1 MDIATLR
8 NADTIGLTSA
18 QTAYDQLTTAFA
30 QHVGDWRSKVTD
42 RLHDSQWT
50 GSTAV
55 QVRAD
60 LAAFTSKMQA
70 AHDELSLVG
79 GTLGDAAKS
88 FALAQA
94 QLVQALDDARTANI
108 TVKPDGS
115 MTWDNDPTSA
125 TYAGASATA
134 RATDI
139 GARITAA
146 LTEAD
151 QADQLISARLK
162 HFTDNATNGTG
173 LDSATAGADQRTEAG
188 RENIPAQ
195 GSTPAQVKAWWAG
208 LTPAEQQDLINN
220 HPDQVGNLDGV
231 PSVARDQANRLG
243 LSRILTDLQGQ
254 LAALGPEP
262 PRFDGVVSGGFP
274 VETMEHMEWQKKHDA
289 LQSQLDGFD
298 SIQDRLD
305 MDDKQQAADPSRH
318 PRDYLLGIGTQ
329 GQGRAI
335 LSFGNPDTATNVSTY
350 VPGMTTKL
358 SSLGMDSINDPG
370 ANEATNALNVYNAAK
385 KAEAGNGSTAS
396 VVWLGY
402 DAPPMTPS
410 VASTARG
417 QAGAPAYANFL
428 TGLRATNTGAQP
440 QHITSIGHSYGSYL
454 VGQATMLSTHQP
466 GTYTP
471 PDDVVLIGS
480 PGTGANTA
488 ADLGLPGHI
497 WVGEAM
503 VDPVTY
509 TPSQLSPSPNQR
521 WFGEDPASS
530 AFGAHRFSVADG
542 SPVHWLRTHTE
553 YLTPQNGGPSLANIA
568 NIVVGR
574 PDQVQP
580 EADRW

>member
-1 MDIATLR
+1 MDIATLM
-8 NADTIGLTSA
+8 NADTNGLASA
-18 QTAYDQLTTAFA
+18 QAAYEQLTAEFG
-30 QHVGDWRSKVTD
+30 QHVGAWRSTVTD
-42 RLHDSQWT
+42 RLDDTRWS
-50 GSTAV
+50 GATAV

-60 LAAFTSKMQA
+60 LAAFTGKMQA

-79 GTLGDAAKS
+79 GTLSDAARS

-94 QLVQALDDARTANI
+94 QLVQALDDAAAAHL

-115 MTWDNDPTSA
+115 ITWDNDPSSA
-125 TYAGASATA
+125 TYAGASARA
-134 RATDI
+134 RATDVST
-139 GARITAA
+139 RIAAA

-162 HFTDNATNGTG
+162 HFTDNATSGTG
-173 LDSATAGADQRTEAG
+173 LDSATAGADQRTEAA

-231 PSVARDQANRLG
+231 PSPARDQANRLG
-243 LSRILTDLQGQ
+243 LSRIRTDLQGQ
-254 LAALGPEP
+254 IAQLGPEP
-262 PRFDGVVSGGFP
+262 PRFDGVVTDGFP
-274 VETMEHMEWQKKHDA
+274 VETMAHMEWREKHDE
-289 LQSQLDGFD
+289 LQGQLDGFN

-305 MDDKQQAADPSRH
+305 MDDQRVAADPSHH
-318 PRDYLLGIGTQ
+318 PKDYLLGIGTQ

-335 LSFGNPDTATNVSTY
+335 LAFGNPDTATDVSTY
-350 VPGMTTKL
+350 VPGMTTTL

-370 ANEATNALNVYNAAK
+370 ANEANNALNLYNAANE
-385 KAEAGNGSTAS
+385 AELGNGSAAS

-402 DAPPMTPS
+402 DAPPGPPS
-410 VASTARG
+410 VASPDRG
-417 QAGAPAYANFL
+417 QVGAPAYANFL

-440 QHITSIGHSYGSYL
+440 QHITSIGHSYGSFL

-466 GTYTP
+466 NAYTP

-480 PGTGANTA
+480 PGTGAGTA
-488 ADLGLPGHI
+488 ADLGLPGHV
-497 WVGEAM
+497 WVGEAAF
-503 VDPVTY
+503 DPITY
-509 TPSQLSPSPNQR
+509 APGCSPNSR
-521 WFGEDPASS
+521 WFGTDPASS
-530 AFGAHRFSVADG
+530 SFGAHRFSVADG

-553 YLTPQNGGPSLANIA
+553 YLTPQNGGPSLGNIA
-568 NIVVGR
+568 NIVVGS
-574 PDQVQP
+574 PDKVRP